1 MKYFAVR
8 RLRNASI
15 SLAVLVALAFW
26 VRAQHSALR
35 PTTFATGYLL
45 LAAIGFLALY
55 NVRKKLPF
63 LPLGSSAA
71 WLQAHLYVG
80 MGTMAVFAMH
90 VGTSWPHGA
99 LNICLAVVYL
109 LTVGSGLWGLYL
121 SRSIPAQLAR
131 VGREAIYERIPAL
144 RVQVRQQASELMLQ
158 AVSVS
163 GATTLADFYS
173 NRLYDYF
180 ERPGD
185 WTYTLLPTSARRR
198 ALMRE
203 LHDIRRYLSDQE
215 QTFCE
220 RLFGL
225 VRAKDD
231 LDFQQSRQ
239 GILKLWLFAH
249 MALTCSLLALGTLHG
264 LVALAFSGGGA

>member
-1 MKYFAVR
+1 LGV
-8 RLRNASI
+8 
-15 SLAVLVALAFW
+15 LAALALC

-35 PTTFATGYLL
+35 PTAFATGYLL
-45 LAAIGFLALY
+45 FAAIGFLALY
-55 NVRKKLPF
+55 NIRKRLPF

-71 WLQAHLYVG
+71 WLQGHLYVG
-80 MGTMAVFAMH
+80 MGTIGVFALH
-90 VGTSWPHGA
+90 VGASWPRGA
-99 LNICLAVVYL
+99 LNISLAIVYL

-131 VGREAIYERIPAL
+131 VGREVIYEQIPAM
-144 RVQVRQQASELMLQ
+144 RVQVRQRASQLMLQ
-158 AVSVS
+158 AVSDS

-185 WTYTLLPTSARRR
+185 WTYTVLPTSARRR

-203 LHDIRRYLSDQE
+203 LDDIRRYLSDQE
-215 QTFCE
+215 QSYCE
-220 RLFGL
+220 RLFAL

-239 GILKLWLFAH
+239 GILKIWLFVH
-249 MALTCSLLALGTLHG
+249 MVLTCSLLLLGTLHG
-264 LVALAFSGGGA
+264 LVALAFAGGGA